1 MNLKSCT
8 LPELQTLFKEMGEPA
23 FRAKQV
29 YQWLHRGVRTYSEM
43 TNLSQGLRQK
53 LEERYPIQA
62 PKVVRKP
69 RKMAPSNICG
79 SCLTETAWKRC

>member
-62 PKVVRKP
+62 PKVVRKQES
-69 RKMAPSNICG
+69 KKDGTIKY
-79 SCLTETAWKRC
+79 LWQRC